1 MDEADLVRLRH
12 MLDAARE
19 AIAFASGET
28 RASLGK
34 DRKLAPTI
42 GMRQGTLGFNPVG
55 NGACLPL

>member
-1 MDEADLVRLRH
+1 MAEADLVRLRH
-12 MLDAARE
+12 MKE
-19 AIAFASGET
+19 VIAFASGET

-55 NGACLPL
+55 NGACLLL

>member
-1 MDEADLVRLRH
+1 MAEDDLVRLRQ
-12 MLDAARE
+12 MLDAAKE
-19 AIAFASGET
+19 VIAFACGET

-34 DRKLAPTI
+34 DRKLAPTM